1 VFYAYWYGGNA
12 AWPTGAKLVKHVR
25 ELKRHG
31 VRGFIPQHALDNA
44 RVYIERH
51 DVARVCR
58 DEGVSLMLGLG
69 LDRGRST
76 PTDAQHEVNATRS
89 IIAALDA
96 QKAGTV
102 ARVSLDWESYWKGR
116 RAMAERIAQRVLDA
130 HPDAAL
136 HTEDCPWWAPLFFI
150 DAHGRKRPTH
160 PSAPTREF
168 GRLVRERYVQAYGA
182 QADGSPDGRSLA
194 WLAWSRSP
202 TQYLSL
208 GPWTIGLTSQMYAR
222 SLADQINT
230 LLREPEQRLWTFD
243 QADPRAK
250 RALLV
255 VEALRVRG
263 FELKDAVR
271 DFQRAEGIAVDGIVG
286 PVTLYHLGLGPK
298 P

>member
-12 AWPTGAKLVKHVR
+12 AWPTGAKLVKHLRTLV
-25 ELKRHG
+25 KHG
-31 VRGFIPQHALDNA
+31 VRGFMPQHALDEA
-44 RVYIERH
+44 RLFIERH

-58 DEGVSLMLGLG
+58 DEGVSLALGLG

-130 HPDAAL
+130 HPDAPERC
-136 HTEDCPWWAPLFFI
+136 EDCPWWAPLFYI

-168 GRLVRERYVQAYGA
+168 GRLVGARYVQAYGA

-194 WLAWSRSP
+194 WLSWSRSP
-202 TQYLSL
+202 TQYASL
-208 GPWTIGLTSQMYAR
+208 GPWPIGLTSQMYAR

-263 FELKDAVR
+263 FAGPDAVR
-271 DFQRAEGIAVDGIVG
+271 DFQRAEKIAVDGVVG
-286 PVTLYHLGLGPK
+286 PVTLYRLGLGPK